1 MAADVLAEVGLAGQ
15 ARQRFGILSGGQ
27 RQRVLLARAIAQH
40 ARLLLLDEP
49 FNGIDQT
56 SQRLLLAD
64 VTAWQSHDGSLR
76 SGSGRLRRP
85 PAA

>member
-1 MAADVLAEVGLAGQ
+1 MAADPAAGQ

-40 ARLLLLDEP
+40 ARLLLDEP

-56 SQRLLLAD
+56 SHLLLAD
-64 VTAWQSHDGSLR
+64 VTAWQSHDGPLR